1 LLGNFLIGLREG
13 LEAALVVGILVAY
26 LVRTGRRDRIR
37 LVALGVAAA
46 VTASLAFGAV
56 LQFTSRSM
64 TEEQRELFGGTLSIV
79 AVAFVTGMVLWMRTA
94 ARGLRAELD
103 GRMSSALVVGA
114 GAVAVTAFLAV
125 GREGL
130 ETALFLWTAIQAT
143 GQSWQPVLGAAVGL
157 AAAVGIGYLVYRGA
171 LRINLGRFF
180 TWTGAALIVVAAGV
194 LAYGVLDLQEGG
206 LLPGADT
213 LAFDVS
219 AQVPPASWYGTL
231 LKGTLGFSPATT
243 VLAAAVWVA
252 YLAPMMLVFF
262 RPQRRPAASQSQA
275 AAASPAAR

>member
-1 LLGNFLIGLREG
+1 MLANFLIGLREG
-13 LEAALVVGILVAY
+13 LEASLIVGILVAY
-26 LVRTGRRDRIR
+26 LVRTERRDRLR
-37 LVALGVAAA
+37 LVALGVAMA
-46 VTASLAFGAV
+46 VLASLAFGAV
-56 LQFTSRSM
+56 LQFSSRSM
-64 TEEQRELFGGTLSIV
+64 TEEQRELFGGTLSVV
-79 AVAFVTGMVLWMRTA
+79 AVGFVTWMVLWMRTA

-103 GRMSSALVVGA
+103 GRMSGALTAGA
-114 GAVAVTAFLAV
+114 GAVALTAFLAV

-143 GQSWQPVLGAAVGL
+143 GQSWRPVLGAAVGL
-157 AAAVGIGYLVYRGA
+157 AAAVALGYFVYRGA

-194 LAYGVLDLQEGG
+194 LAYGVHDLQEGG

-219 AQVPPASWYGTL
+219 RQVPPASWYGAL

-243 VLAAAVWVA
+243 VLAAVVWVA
-252 YLAPMMLVFF
+252 YLAPMAVVFLS
-262 RPQRRPAASQSQA
+262 PQRRPAPSRQHA
-275 AAASPAAR
+275 PAATRAAR